1 MSFTDQ
7 LFAMPGFFGGMAS
20 ALDMGNTLTIFNESR
35 TPEEADAMAIR
46 SDWKVVGQDLRS
58 AMQVVDGET
67 R

>member
-7 LFAMPGFFGGMAS
+7 LFAMQGFFGGMAS
-20 ALDMGNTLTIFNESR
+20 ALDMGNTLTIYNESL

-46 SDWKVVGQDLRS
+46 SDWKAVGQDLRS
-58 AMQVVDGET
+58 AMQAVDGET

>member
-20 ALDMGNTLTIFNESR
+20 ALDMGNTLTIFNESC

-46 SDWKVVGQDLRS
+46 SDWKIVGQDLRS
-58 AMQVVDGET
+58 AMQVVDDET

>member
-20 ALDMGNTLTIFNESR
+20 VLDMGNTLTVFNESR

-46 SDWKVVGQDLRS
+46 SDWKTVGQDLMS
-58 AMQVVDGET
+58 AMQTVDVEI